1 LTVTERIMFRWR
13 TPQGMIVAD
22 IRQVARQTPRGPV
35 ARYIARVSGEQVEKE
50 RFACAQRVV
59 QEWLR
64 KNRIQASPD

>member
-1 LTVTERIMFRWR
+1 
-13 TPQGMIVAD
+13 MIVAD